1 MQNPLATFKN
11 KNYLGLINNNYKMG
25 LHEELL
31 RQLLNAIEEGKKLN
45 QIKDLTDELKSVCE
59 NLDKEKD
66 ILIAK
71 IKRDEDL
78 SSEEKGRTQAL
89 NDRYNN
95 AMNKLRELIQKK

>member
-1 MQNPLATFKN
+1 MQNPLATIKN

-45 QIKDLTDELKSVCE
+45 QIKDLTDELKNVCE

-71 IKRDEDL
+71 IKKDEDL
-78 SSEEKGRTQAL
+78 SSEEKARTQAL

-95 AMNKLRELIQKK
+95 TMNKLRELVMKK